1 METLD
6 NPIWHALA
14 GPQSGFA
21 EVAGSARRFPLTIT
35 SLGGLPEPNSE
46 AFADLASLQADHEAT
61 ALFLPEMI
69 HPPKE
74 WRILAREMLPQ
85 LVFAGSALQPASV
98 ESSALGSDDSAAMQA
113 LTRLTKPGPFGPR
126 THELGGYC
134 GIWRD
139 GRLAAM
145 AGERLRP
152 PGFAEISAVCTH
164 PDFTG
169 QGLAAALVT
178 AVARRILERGETP
191 FLHVR
196 SDNARAIALYQ
207 RLGFRERRR
216 LHLLVVQ
223 RPTGKKW

>member
-1 METLD
+1 
-6 NPIWHALA
+6 
-14 GPQSGFA
+14 
-21 EVAGSARRFPLTIT
+21 
-35 SLGGLPEPNSE
+35 
-46 AFADLASLQADHEAT
+46 
-61 ALFLPEMI
+61 MI

-145 AGERLRP
+145 AGERLHP